1 MNSKRS
7 SVGISGEAAERLRI
21 LQAEMERKV
30 GFEPS
35 LAQIVEFLV
44 TNYLTERYPDKLSLT
59 KNVQTEQPN

>member
-59 KNVQTEQPN
+59 KNVQTEQSN

>member
-1 MNSKRS
+1 MSSKRAG
-7 SVGISGEAAERLRI
+7 VGVSGETHEKLRI

-59 KNVQTEQPN
+59 ENVQVEQAN